1 MLKTLTALLASLAFV
16 HAEELPTLMTTRG
29 KLLVDQQFAEALP
42 PFDGKSNGF
51 ASGFKGW
58 RHNAVERGGRWE
70 VKDGHFIGRENPKVN
85 HPATASYGF
94 DFQNVVIQ
102 CEVRMDDVPLD
113 GRKFRSVSVRTTDT
127 KDYVCSVMLNQGSFR
142 IQKDDNDHGG
152 PDKAVPLGEMK
163 TPLKLDEWHTV
174 VFEILGDEICVTV
187 DGRTLTGSHPLITS
201 AKCSIMFVAGVQS
214 RVRNFRV
221 WEAQPNPAWKEN
233 KAKLA
238 PKQALD

>member
-1 MLKTLTALLASLAFV
+1 MKTLIALLLAATFA
-16 HAEELPTLMTTRG
+16 HAEEMPTLMTTRG

-42 PFDGKSNGF
+42 KFDGKSNGF

-70 VKDGHFIGRENPKVN
+70 VKDGSFIGRENPAVN

-94 DFQNVVIQ
+94 DFTNVVIQ
-102 CEVRMDDVPLD
+102 CEVRMDDVPLE
-113 GRKFRSVSVRTTDT
+113 GRKYRSVSVRTTDT
-127 KDYVCSVMLNQGSFR
+127 KDYVCSVMLNQGGFR

-152 PDKAVPLGEMK
+152 PDKAVPLVEVK

-174 VFEILGDEICVTV
+174 LFEILGNEMCVTV

-201 AKCSIMFVAGVQS
+201 SKCSIMFVAGVQS

-221 WEAQPNPAWKEN
+221 WEATPNPAWKEN
-233 KAKLA
+233 KAKLIQ
-238 PKQALD
+238 K

>member
-1 MLKTLTALLASLAFV
+1 MKTLLALLLAATFA

-29 KLLVDQQFAEALP
+29 KLLVDQPFTEALP
-42 PFDGKSNGF
+42 KFDGKSNGF

-94 DFQNVVIQ
+94 DFTNVVIQ
-102 CEVRMDDVPLD
+102 CEVRMDDVPLE
-113 GRKFRSVSVRTTDT
+113 GRKYRSVSVRTTDT
-127 KDYVCSVMLNQGSFR
+127 KDYVCSVMLNQGGFR

-152 PDKAVPLGEMK
+152 PDKAVPLGEVK

-174 VFEILGDEICVTV
+174 LFEILGDEMCVTV
-187 DGRTLTGSHPLITS
+187 DGKMLTGSHPLITS
-201 AKCSIMFVAGVQS
+201 RKCSIMFVAGVQS

-221 WEAQPNPAWKEN
+221 WEAAPNAAWKEN
-233 KAKLA
+233 KTKLI
-238 PKQALD
+238 KK